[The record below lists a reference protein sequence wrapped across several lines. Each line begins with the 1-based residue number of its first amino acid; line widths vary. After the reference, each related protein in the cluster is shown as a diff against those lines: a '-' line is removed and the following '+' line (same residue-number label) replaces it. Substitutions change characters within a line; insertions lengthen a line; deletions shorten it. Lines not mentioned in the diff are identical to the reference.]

1 MSQHEKSRGQF
12 LLASLCSSLITDWKQ
27 LGDGYWVDLCT
38 PLISVP
44 VLTNCVLPQR
54 DSLAAGRKY
63 KVKL

>member
-12 LLASLCSSLITDWKQ
+12 LLASLCSNLITDWK
-27 LGDGYWVDLCT
+27 LGDGYWVDLWT

-54 DSLAAGRKY
+54 DSLAAGRKCE
-63 KVKL
+63 VKL